1 MTEQKKG
8 YLKDKLMNYVVID
21 LEWNQPSDWKN
32 SGDPG
37 LCFEI
42 IEIGAVLLDENRK
55 QIKEFSRIIKP
66 QVYKKMNYITRGI
79 VNISKE
85 ELENGE
91 FFEDVMKEFLSW
103 CGEDYIFC
111 TWGPGD
117 LVELQR
123 NMKYYGMPDL
133 AKGPFPYLDVQKL
146 YGLDFEGKKSA
157 RALDHAV
164 AALGIEQD
172 APFHRALSD
181 AFYTGKILSAIRSK
195 ELLTRYSYDTYHI
208 PKNRASEMHLTFPGY
223 QKYIS
228 RGFMDKATAMQDR
241 EVLSSRC
248 IVCGKKLRKCVRNFS
263 PGGKYY
269 LNVARCEE
277 DGYMKSKIRLKK
289 TDAGKIYVIKTQKMI
304 SPDEMAEIAGR
315 RAHIMEVKRIKESL
329 LSRPVK
335 KD

>member
-1 MTEQKKG
+1 
-8 YLKDKLMNYVVID
+8 MNYVVID
-21 LEWNQPSDWKN
+21 LEWNQPFDWKN
-32 SGDPG
+32 TGNPD

-42 IEIGAVLLDENRK
+42 IEIGAVLLNEERR
-55 QIKEFSRIIKP
+55 QIREFSRIIKP
-66 QVYKKMNYITRGI
+66 QVYKRINSITKGI

-91 FFEDVMKEFLSW
+91 PFDEVMKEFLAW
-103 CGEDYIFC
+103 CGGDYIFC
-111 TWGPGD
+111 TWGSGD

-123 NMKYYGMPDL
+123 NMKYYGMKNL
-133 AKGPFPYLDVQKL
+133 ANGPFPYLDVQKL
-146 YGLDFEGKKSA
+146 YGLEFEGKKSA

-164 AALGIEQD
+164 EALGIEQD
-172 APFHRALSD
+172 VPFHRALSD
-181 AFYTGKILSAIRSK
+181 AYYTGRILSEIQNE

-208 PKNRASEMHLTFPGY
+208 PKNRSAELHLTFPGY

-228 RGFMDKATAMQDR
+228 RGFDDKTAAMQDR

-269 LNVARCEE
+269 LNVAHCEE
-277 DGYMKSKIRLKK
+277 DGFMKSKIRLKK
-289 TDAGKIYVIKTQKMI
+289 TDTGKVYVVKTQKMI

-329 LSRPVK
+329 LNRSLK
-335 KD
+335 KEKK